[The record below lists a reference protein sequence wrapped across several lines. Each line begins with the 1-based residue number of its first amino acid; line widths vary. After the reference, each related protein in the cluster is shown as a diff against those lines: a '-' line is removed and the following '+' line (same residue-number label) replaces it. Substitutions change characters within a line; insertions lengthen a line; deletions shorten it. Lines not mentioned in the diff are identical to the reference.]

1 MDTASNDSGHVLSV
15 PDRWVVIG
23 ALFGF
28 APLIYWHIAGLLQK
42 PHYQFLY
49 LLPIAIWLLTLT
61 SETDNSSEILNS
73 RRRPETIGLLSAII
87 GIAGLFLASY
97 LWSPWIASVAF
108 LLAVPGLLIFNGGW
122 MAFKRF
128 FPTWVFLWVLVPLPF
143 GIDEDLIVRLRG
155 VTTRGASAVLDQIG
169 ILHDSYA
176 NIIQLPGKPLFI
188 ADACSGIH
196 SLYVLLA
203 AALLIV
209 TLLRRGIIHS
219 ILLLASTFVLVIA
232 ENITRITSVAVLW
245 ERGYD
250 YSVGT
255 NHELLGATLFVVSLL
270 LILSLDQLL
279 VFILP
284 SRITPFFQW
293 IDQWITKEK
302 ARKST
307 SNASTK
313 INLSKLRL
321 VTGVLILLAPIAGV
335 AQLFLM
341 PSAPP
346 TPLMQTY
353 DNFSVPRL
361 GEEVLPE
368 DLLGF
373 TRREFSEVDR
383 VPGDPLGQASQQW
396 TYQKGGTS
404 VVVSIDYP
412 YAGIHDL
419 CECYSAIGW
428 GIEDRTVYSAQDI
441 DAQEISEAVGPLAVG
456 QLERELYG
464 HGVLMFNLL
473 DGTGKT
479 SAVIKGIAR
488 GAAADRGARRFDSF
502 ASDSDTASKKS
513 AAQPP
518 WIQFQLLARLPQQPT
533 ANESR
538 ELMEL
543 FFAARSRLVKL
554 VEEQDPWGGQE

>member
-1 MDTASNDSGHVLSV
+1 MNNATQNSRTFLNL
-15 PDRWVVIG
+15 PNRWIVVG
-23 ALFGF
+23 AFLGF

-61 SETDNSSEILNS
+61 SDDDNLPEISASS
-73 RRRPETIGLLSAII
+73 RRPEALGLLSVIS
-87 GIAGLFLASY
+87 GVAGLFLASY
-97 LWSPWIASVAF
+97 LWSPWIASVA
-108 LLAVPGLLIFNGGW
+108 LLLILPSLLIFDGGW
-122 MAFKRF
+122 AAFRKY
-128 FPTWVFLWVLVPLPF
+128 FPIWIFLWVLIPLPF

-155 VTTRGASAVLDQIG
+155 VTTRGASAVLDQLG

-203 AALLIV
+203 AALLTA

-219 ILLLASTFVLVIA
+219 ILLLSSTFVLVIA

-245 ERGYD
+245 ERGHD

-255 NHELLGATLFVVSLL
+255 NHEMLGAALFVISLI

-284 SRITPFFQW
+284 SRITPFVQW
-293 IDQWITKEK
+293 LDQWVTKEK
-302 ARKST
+302 SRNR
-307 SNASTK
+307 SNSPTNK
-313 INLSKLRL
+313 VSLSKLHVL
-321 VTGVLILLAPIAGV
+321 TGALILLVPIAGV
-335 AQLFLM
+335 AQLFLI

-346 TPLMQTY
+346 TPLMLTY
-353 DNFSVPRL
+353 DDFSVPRL
-361 GEEVLPE
+361 GEDALPE
-368 DLLGF
+368 ELSGF
-373 TRREFSEVDR
+373 TRQEFSEVAR

-404 VVVSIDYP
+404 IVVSIDYP
-412 YAGIHDL
+412 YAGVHDL
-419 CECYSAIGW
+419 CDCYSAIGW
-428 GIEDRTVYSAQDI
+428 GIENRVVYSASDI
-441 DAQEISEAVGPLAVG
+441 GKKNIPDAVGPLAVG
-456 QLERELYG
+456 QLQRELYG

-473 DGTGKT
+473 DGTGQT
-479 SAVIKGIAR
+479 SAVIKEMAR
-488 GAAADRGARRFDSF
+488 GDAEQRGARRFDSF
-502 ASDSDTASKKS
+502 MTDTANSQS
-513 AAQPP
+513 TSQPP

-533 ANESR
+533 ADEST

-554 VEEQDPWGGQE
+554 VDKQDPWGNQQ